1 MEIPMVEDVVR
12 ALGYLCLG
20 TRFRR
25 IGERLQADTQKI
37 IDEHDGPVQPALHP
51 LLAALDRLGP
61 LGIGEIAEAL
71 GITQPGATRSVS
83 ELTKMGLVAA
93 DAPPDDQRRRVIT
106 LTEAGR
112 EAVHQGK
119 TVIWPRIEAAV
130 AELCRDLPGDFL
142 QQLTTIEDRLA
153 DMPLARRGGE
163 GGRGASS
170 R

>member
-1 MEIPMVEDVVR
+1 MVEDVVR

-37 IDEHDGPVQPALHP
+37 VDEYRAPVQPALYP

-93 DAPPDDQRRRVIT
+93 EAPADDQRRRVIT
-106 LTEAGR
+106 LTDAGR

-130 AELCRDLPGDFL
+130 AELCRDLPDGL
-142 QQLTTIEDRLA
+142 LAQLAAIEDRLA
-153 DMPLARRGGE
+153 ERPLARRAEGE
-163 GGRGASS
+163 
-170 R
+170 

>member
-1 MEIPMVEDVVR
+1 MVEDVVR

-20 TRFRR
+20 TRLKR

-37 IDEHDGPVQPALHP
+37 VDTFDGPVQPALYP
-51 LLAALDRLGP
+51 PLAALDRLGP
-61 LGIGEIAEAL
+61 LGIGELAEAL

-93 DAPPDDQRRRVIT
+93 EQPPDDQRRRVIT
-106 LTEAGR
+106 LTAAGR
-112 EAVHQGK
+112 AVVEEGK

-130 AELCRDLPGDFL
+130 ADLCRNLPGALLD
-142 QQLTTIEDRLA
+142 QLAAIEDRLS
-153 DMPLARRGGE
+153 DRPLNRRAE
-163 GGRGASS
+163 DLDDPRS